1 VQFTKYFY
9 DKIFETRSVG
19 TERNDYDLCKTLTK
33 IKIFF
38 LFINFSHLS
47 LTAEQKLTEWGC
59 HTTSWQNEDATQQM
73 RMPHN
78 KLTGW
83 GCHTTNW
90 QNEDATQQID
100 RMRMPHNKLT
110 EW

>member
-47 LTAEQKLTEWGC
+47 LTAEQKLTE
-59 HTTSWQNEDATQQM
+59 
-73 RMPHN
+73 
-78 KLTGW
+78 
-83 GCHTTNW
+83 
-90 QNEDATQQID
+90 
-100 RMRMPHNKLT
+100 
-110 EW
+110 